1 MNLVVQEVEA
11 RSQSI
16 SRPHRPLELFT
27 RLADRKQTNWIDYS
41 EDRSASTVRPAPAK
55 APELRLFGMERIA
68 AHVTYKFYREEGR
81 RGNRSRLFSAGQS
94 RGKIN
99 LQPD

>member
-1 MNLVVQEVEA
+1 MRGVDVYRESAGHHSALRRGGPQK
-11 RSQSI
+11 RI
-16 SRPHRPLELFT
+16 
-27 RLADRKQTNWIDYS
+27 NWIDYS
-41 EDRSASTVRPAPAK
+41 AEGAPSTVRPAPAK